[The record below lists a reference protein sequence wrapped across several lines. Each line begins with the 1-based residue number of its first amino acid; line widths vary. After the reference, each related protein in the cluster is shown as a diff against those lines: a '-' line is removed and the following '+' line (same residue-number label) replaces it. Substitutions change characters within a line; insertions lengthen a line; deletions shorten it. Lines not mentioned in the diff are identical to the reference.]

1 MRTLG
6 IQHSRGSGRRGYTL
20 LELIVSVGI
29 FSVIMLIVTSAYLNL
44 VHLDRKARATSDVMT
59 NLSFVV
65 ESMSREIRTGT
76 NYRCNTNGT
85 NCTNGG
91 TSFRFSDSRSPSRT
105 ITYTLTNSQV
115 FVTVDGATSALTD
128 PRVTVSTLTF
138 YVRGV
143 GTLVGDGTAYA
154 SPQVTFVMRGTV
166 EPEPG
171 EVVEFS
177 LQGSATQ
184 RYLELI

>member
-1 MRTLG
+1 MMPNIL
-6 IQHSRGSGRRGYTL
+6 SKKSARGYTL

-29 FSVIMLIVTSAYLNL
+29 FSVIMLIVTSAYLTL
-44 VHLDRKARATSDVMT
+44 VDLDRRARATSDVMT

-65 ESMSREIRTGT
+65 ESMSREIRMGT
-76 NYRCNTNGT
+76 NYRCNTTGT
-85 NCTNGG
+85 NCVNGG
-91 TSFRFSDSRSPSRT
+91 TSFRFSDSRLPSRT
-105 ITYTLTNSQV
+105 ITYTHSGNQV
-115 FVTVDGATSALTD
+115 FVTVDGTTSALTD
-128 PRVTVSTLTF
+128 PRIAVNALTF

-143 GTLVGDGTAYA
+143 GTSLGDGTAYVP
-154 SPQVTFVMRGTV
+154 PQVTFVMQGTV